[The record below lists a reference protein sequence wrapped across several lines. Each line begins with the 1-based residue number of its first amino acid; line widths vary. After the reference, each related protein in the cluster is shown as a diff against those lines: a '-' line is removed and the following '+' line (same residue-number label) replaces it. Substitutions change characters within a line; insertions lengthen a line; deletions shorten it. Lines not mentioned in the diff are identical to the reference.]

1 MDVVGKKK
9 RQNTNCLQA
18 AVKLALPKARAS
30 DRNFCK
36 RAAVLDY
43 RREPSDKTL
52 TYYTQE
58 GQEVDAQ
65 RNARRLANDYWL
77 RLITDRGN
85 LMKKLEEYYQELHYR
100 ENFVTDTAFYVV
112 IRATRGSSH
121 LQGKAIPSFLSHF
134 KTLCVGSVPGIEP
147 PALQSSALPTE
158 LILPS

>member
-18 AVKLALPKARAS
+18 AMKLVLPKARAS

-52 TYYTQE
+52 TYCTQE

-77 RLITDRGN
+77 RL
-85 LMKKLEEYYQELHYR
+85 
-100 ENFVTDTAFYVV
+100 
-112 IRATRGSSH
+112 
-121 LQGKAIPSFLSHF
+121 
-134 KTLCVGSVPGIEP
+134 C
-147 PALQSSALPTE
+147 
-158 LILPS
+158 